1 MREDALAAATSDTAL
16 QRKVLDVANRLCRAP
31 GSTPDPPAR
40 VTYCSRARQLVTP
53 FVEDEPTDVALL
65 QQQAS
70 VLLHLGEAHSAAGA
84 HANALESL
92 RQAADGFA
100 GILVIEP
107 SDLRALRG
115 RGLAL
120 GKLAAASM
128 LVGDRARGM
137 TLFGEART
145 QLGLLRARD
154 PNSTRYRIDLAML
167 LEQEADAYG
176 RTGEREKAAA
186 IAEQALGVLPDEAR
200 AAAPVRARLTR
211 ALEGYRK

>member
-1 MREDALAAATSDTAL
+1 M
-16 QRKVLDVANRLCRAP
+16 LDVVNRLCRTP
-31 GSTPDPPAR
+31 GSTPDPSAR

-53 FVEDEPTDVALL
+53 FVKDDPTDVALL

-84 HANALESL
+84 HANAIESL

-107 SDLRALRG
+107 GDLRALRG

-120 GKLAAASM
+120 GRLADASIV
-128 LVGDRARGM
+128 VGERAGGM
-137 TLFGEART
+137 ALFGEART
-145 QLGLLRARD
+145 QLGLLLARD
-154 PNSTRYRIDLAML
+154 PNSTRYRIDMAML
-167 LEQEADAYG
+167 LEHEADAYN

-186 IAEQALGVLPDEAR
+186 VVEQALGFLPDDVR

-211 ALEGYRK
+211 ALEDYRK